1 MFAGSVMECPA
12 ANKVAMLRC
21 ECFVRAAA
29 LLNRADASLVS
40 YILHPQLKTKGFKG
54 SQSSLCFTG

>member
-1 MFAGSVMECPA
+1 MFCCNVIECPA

-29 LLNRADASLVS
+29 LLNRADGSLWS
-40 YILHPQLKTKGFKG
+40 PIFYTPQPL
-54 SQSSLCFTG
+54 QPPA